1 MIVGLICAI
10 LIPIHFISMVKR
22 RGLSYAITIE
32 VLTLS
37 LASFLCYK
45 IFV

>member
-1 MIVGLICAI
+1 MIVGLICAV
-10 LIPIHFISMVKR
+10 LIPIHFISMIKR

-37 LASFLCYK
+37 LAGLLCYK